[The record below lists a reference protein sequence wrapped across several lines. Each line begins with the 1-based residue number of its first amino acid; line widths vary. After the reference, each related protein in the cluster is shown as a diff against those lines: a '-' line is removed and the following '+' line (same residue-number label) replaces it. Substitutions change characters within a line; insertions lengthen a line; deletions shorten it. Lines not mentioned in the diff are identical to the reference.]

1 MHAIPDCL
9 HITVT
14 KELMKSTDIMEIFN
28 QNRRFQVLSEYF
40 TYKMYDY
47 KETGTHQ

>member
-14 KELMKSTDIMEIFN
+14 KELMKSTDIMENI
-28 QNRRFQVLSEYF
+28 QLEQVLYEYF
-40 TYKMYDY
+40 TYKIMII
-47 KETGTHQ
+47 KKQEHTNRKM